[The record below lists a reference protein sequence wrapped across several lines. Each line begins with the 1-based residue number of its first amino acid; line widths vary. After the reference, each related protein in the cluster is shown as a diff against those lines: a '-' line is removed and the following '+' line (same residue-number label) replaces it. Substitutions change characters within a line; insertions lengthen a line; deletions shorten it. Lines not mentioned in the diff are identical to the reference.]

1 MLSGAASG
9 STPKADRMPR
19 AGGTILALG
28 ELLVEVM
35 RTEKGVPLD
44 TLGDLRGPFASG
56 APAIFATAAARLGAD
71 VRFAGVRGADAFGEL
86 CERELVRAGVST
98 ASVRTD
104 PDATTGIAFVSYR
117 EDGGRDFLFHLPQ
130 AAAARLAPED
140 VTEELVLG
148 VEWLHVT
155 GSSLAVSES
164 MRQACYRA
172 VDLAHAAGATI
183 SFDPN
188 LRLEL
193 MEAARVRDLCAP
205 VLARAGVVLPS
216 GSEATLLTET
226 EDSASACRA
235 LLDGAASVVVHKQG
249 AQGSTVHTAEG
260 SVHVPTMQVT
270 EVDPTGA
277 GDCFAAGFAVARLE
291 GGDVQSAARFANVVG
306 ALSTTAFGPMEGA
319 PDRTA
324 VDRVLSA

>member
-1 MLSGAASG
+1 MTSASGA
-9 STPKADRMPR
+9 
-19 AGGTILALG
+19 ILALG
-28 ELLVEVM
+28 ELLVEIM

-56 APAIFATAAARLGAD
+56 APAIFAAAAARLGAD

-86 CERELVRAGVST
+86 CERELVRADVST
-98 ASVRTD
+98 TSVRVD

-117 EDGGRDFLFHLPQ
+117 DDGERDFLFHLPQ
-130 AAAARLAPED
+130 AAAARLRPED
-140 VTEELVLG
+140 ITDDLLQG
-148 VEWLHVT
+148 VQWLHVT

-193 MEAARVRDLCAP
+193 MDATRVRDLCGP
-205 VLARAGVVLPS
+205 VLARAAVVLPS
-216 GSEATLLTET
+216 GSEATLLTG
-226 EDSASACRA
+226 EDESAAACQA
-235 LLDGAASVVVHKQG
+235 LLDGAAGVVVHKQG

-260 SVHVPTMQVT
+260 SVHVPTIRVT

-291 GGDVQSAARFANVVG
+291 GEDMAGAARFANVVG

-319 PDRTA
+319 PNRQT
-324 VDRVLSA
+324 VDRALSR